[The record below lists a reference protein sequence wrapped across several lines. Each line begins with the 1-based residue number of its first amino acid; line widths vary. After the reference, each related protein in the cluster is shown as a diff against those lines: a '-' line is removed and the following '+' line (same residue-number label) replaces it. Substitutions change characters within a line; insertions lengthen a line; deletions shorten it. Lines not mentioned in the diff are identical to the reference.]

1 MCLCAMLSGMLFECL
16 NCACRYLRLCR
27 YSSVRV
33 VMFSIMIALSIVVVL
48 LGYSH
53 VRVVCAMSS
62 WCHLFDSVM
71 SMWCMCVWCWLVAV
85 CGAGRWWV
93 GLYWVLLHW
102 VLSLYLLCGLC
113 SLLGVCCGL
122 GKAHPTP
129 DS

>member
-16 NCACRYLRLCR
+16 NCDCSCLMFCR
-27 YSSVRV
+27 YSSVSV

-53 VRVVCAMSS
+53 VRVVCVSCRHGVICLTVPCLCGA
-62 WCHLFDSVM
+62 
-71 SMWCMCVWCWLVAV
+71 

-102 VLSLYLLCGLC
+102 VLSLYLLCGLY